1 MYLLKSREPI
11 WKMTVIVLE
20 QQRKNI
26 NLDCAE
32 IIDKYV
38 PKKFQVLVSELERLD
53 DFKIFIPSS
62 VA

>member
-1 MYLLKSREPI
+1 
-11 WKMTVIVLE
+11 MTVIVLE